1 MNNLNQNVFNKY
13 SRKGL
18 SELTPFKT
26 FVGDMTNISISEQ
39 DKLLSNEE
47 FELGYIARNPKN
59 HLDMWYVAK
68 KYFDDNLELYIDK
81 TTDVTETFTDRL
93 VKEYDELKEK
103 TTKLYE
109 FLQTPNCHE
118 IVSEKQHDLL
128 KSQYSSMQNYLNTL
142 FKRIKDL
149 NTAHNPYLYK

>member
-18 SELTPFKT
+18 SELTPFRT
-26 FVGDMTNISISEQ
+26 FVGDMTSISVSEQ

-47 FELGYIARNPKN
+47 FEAGYIARNPKN

-81 TTDVTETFTDRL
+81 ITDVPETFIDRL
-93 VKEYDELKEK
+93 VKEYNDLYEK

-109 FLQTPNCHE
+109 FLGKDNTKEMIGEN
-118 IVSEKQHDLL
+118 
-128 KSQYSSMQNYLNTL
+128 QYSLLEAQYNTMSAYVNIL
-142 FKRIKDL
+142 KIRLKDL
-149 NTAHNPYLYK
+149 KIEY